1 MATKKSALDALRSQV
16 LSHTGA
22 EERVEV
28 NQRHLIDKIL
38 ARYSAEYV
46 VYRELMQN
54 SDDAG
59 AKGIEVVFET
69 AAPNSQETAPN
80 LSAKITRVLFKNNG
94 MDFRPEDWNRLKKI
108 AEGNPDE
115 SKIGAFGVGFYSL
128 FSICEEP
135 FVSSGKECMAFYWR
149 NDQLYAK
156 RAGIPDDENQK
167 DGWTTF
173 LLDLREPMDML
184 SMDEFGPFLARSLG
198 FTANLRDISVYLDH
212 HCILKISKKMREP
225 RPMTLPKTMYMTS
238 PQKIF
243 TLKSV
248 DLQSVQLD
256 ATKMEV
262 SRWTRE
268 VTHTSTTI
276 FLRTA
281 SGNLDVR
288 VSKQFSNEMERTTK
302 KYPPSQTAI
311 QILYV
316 GHDEKQASAD
326 NKSIFKDLVPFPEQ
340 GRIFI
345 GFPTHQTTGF
355 SSHVAGRFIPTV
367 ERESLDFVDK
377 TLQIWNHEL
386 LSMAGLLSR
395 ALYEDELLQIGNLYN
410 EMIAAH
416 QKPDQPDDEA
426 TATARDWLEKR
437 ALHALQAFQFHPS
450 TPSPQVGHYID
461 AYFFRMSTLALSILS
476 SNGVKTLDK
485 VRIPEPTMA
494 AFLTQL
500 PTIPSNVYTGSQKFI
515 DKLEKAGK
523 IQRITFK
530 DVLLE
535 LESRT
540 LTEVQMVAMLK
551 WWIDFSS
558 KYVIPD
564 AEVNAFFQLALVCS
578 GDTVKPLASLKWF
591 VNPKVTPIDMP
602 LPPNTLPYDI
612 TKTFTQPELYR
623 ISDSWQELNLLEWTK
638 FIINDTDFEVS
649 PVFAEKVLLVLSR
662 GWGQLHENS
671 QRAIVALLSQ
681 KKCIPT
687 KYGMKVPNESYF
699 RTVTLFP
706 DLPVMVFTKQ
716 PLEKLLL
723 SMGAR
728 KSVELQLV
736 FDRLVNA
743 GSWDHMQLVKYLAS
757 VRETLSSGE
766 IKRLKATPIFPKE
779 DPDAVKP
786 DTPPPQRVK
795 AEGDTT
801 ESPPTPPPVQV
812 KRYPANALYGPNE
825 VLAPLGLPMIEWK
838 GRWRAT
844 SDEAKLL
851 FELGLLTH
859 PTLDVLLTLAS
870 PPTDKD
876 IQAKALAYLLEN
888 FKTQY
893 TLQYSPSKVKLT
905 FLPTTTGTLET
916 PEGCFW
922 NPSCS
927 VMNFPVLRE
936 DLRVHAVMLGI
947 RENPLPARLLE
958 RLAQSPPPTKEKGKE
973 VFEFLG
979 KFQGEFGHHHWSA
992 LRTLKFIP
1000 LDDSGSNFV
1009 EPQSCYFDKKDS
1021 AFHPDLLTT
1030 VDFGRAANLFLKS
1043 CGVKEEPTPV
1053 ELTQLVVRAPHD
1065 FLNRNGGVENYKS
1078 ILRQIA
1084 SHMHVI
1090 RTQKALVT
1098 EMMRSPFLLGEK
1110 RINQDVDDETDTG
1123 SKPGADGKGDDDD
1136 EEGSSSAN
1144 QGQVVVQYKL
1154 AKASDIYLIDDT
1166 VLQQIFTPLSAP
1178 MESHLETLYEALG
1191 STWISRQVKETCRPQ
1206 GALAVTR
1213 RSENLQEL
1221 IVERAPLL
1229 LSDHPPSRL
1238 NFNLDWLT
1246 TKLKVRQVP
1255 EIQLR
1260 REFIPT
1266 GAIHNESTTACIV
1279 QDQAKA
1285 YYLLVTAKGDMDYF
1299 DIADALAKLL
1309 LRKKKLNDSIWW
1321 SNLLFTSLVN
1331 LKRKGFQVD
1340 RILNAKRAEKAR
1352 VEAAA
1357 KADAAAA
1364 AQAAAN
1370 VKLGPKQTAEYL
1382 AQLKEVFPNCDPAFL
1397 MDAISK
1403 ETQDHVQRVTMKLL
1417 DSGYPTINSGQ
1428 SKGNN
1433 NMAVAP
1439 PVPGSFPTQD
1449 TSSNVSTI
1457 STLPPLPPVQTN
1469 NAAASASGG
1478 GGSFF
1483 SRLKTLRDSVIGKP
1497 VSYPNPNGVSSG
1509 IEASGPGSAVSTI
1522 KNGANA
1528 PPPQP
1533 PTNTIV
1539 KGFAPDYQQNLQQSL
1554 KSAVANCRS
1563 NGRDDIRSEPTA
1575 STVSEVLTSSYCDV
1589 KPGHQLN
1596 FAGHAGELEFY
1607 LDKDCDADEI
1617 MTKENLKSLARFVK
1631 LLMVLAQDVFNL
1643 VPETMHVYYDPEG
1656 QAIAFNRGG
1665 SLFFN
1670 WRYYVALGHDDGAGL
1685 AKKQVQG
1692 KTITARDEALIYW
1705 FFTMAHELAHN
1716 FVGDHNSK
1724 HEFYFSSFCEQYL
1737 PALMVAMAT
1746 KAPAEIATSTSA
1758 AVLPKVPQPEN
1769 IMDAPVPN

>member
-59 AKGIEVVFET
+59 AKGIEIVFET
-69 AAPNSQETAPN
+69 ANPNTHESAPN
-80 LSAKITRVLFKNNG
+80 LYAKITRVLFKNNG

-156 RAGIPDDENQK
+156 RAGIPEEEAPK
-167 DGWTTF
+167 ESWTTF
-173 LLDLREPMDML
+173 LLDLREPIDML
-184 SMDEFGPFLARSLG
+184 NMDEFGPFLARSLG

-212 HCILKISKKMREP
+212 HRLLHISKKMREP
-225 RPMTLPKTMYMTS
+225 RPMTLPKTMHAVS

-256 ATKMEV
+256 ATRMEV

-268 VTHTSTTI
+268 VTTNTTTI

-281 SGNLDVR
+281 SGNLDVK
-288 VSKQFSNEMERTTK
+288 VAKKFAAEMERTTK

-316 GHDEKQASAD
+316 GHDEKQASAND
-326 NKSIFKDLVPFPEQ
+326 KSIFKDLVPFPEQ

-377 TLQIWNHEL
+377 CLQVWNHEL

-395 ALYEDELLQIGNLYN
+395 ALYEDELSQVGNLYN
-410 EMIAAH
+410 EMILAH
-416 QKPDQPDDEA
+416 QKPDQADDEA
-426 TATARDWLEKR
+426 TATAREWFEKR

-450 TPSPQVGHYID
+450 TPSPQVSHYID
-461 AYFFRMSTLALSILS
+461 AYFFRMSTLPLSILS
-476 SNGVKTLDK
+476 SHGVKELDK
-485 VRIPEPTMA
+485 VRIPEPAITK
-494 AFLTQL
+494 FLTQL
-500 PTIPSNVYTGSQKFI
+500 PTVPTSVYTGAQKFM

-523 IQRITFK
+523 IQKISFK
-530 DVLLE
+530 DILLE

-540 LTEVQMVAMLK
+540 LTEAQMVAMLQ
-551 WWIDFSS
+551 WWMDFNS
-558 KYVIPD
+558 KYVVP
-564 AEVNAFFQLALVCS
+564 ESETKAFFQLALVCS
-578 GDTVKPLASLKWF
+578 GDAVKPLASLKWF

-602 LPPNTLPYDI
+602 LPPNTLPYEI
-612 TKTFTQPELYR
+612 TKTFTQPELFK
-623 ISDSWQELNLLEWTK
+623 ISESWQELSLLEWTK
-638 FIINDTDFEVS
+638 YIVNDPLFEVS
-649 PVFAEKVLLVLSR
+649 PPFSEKVLLVLSR
-662 GWGQLHENS
+662 GWGQLQES
-671 QRAIVALLSQ
+671 AQRAIVAMLAQ
-681 KKCIPT
+681 KTCIPT
-687 KYGMKVPNESYF
+687 KHGMKLPNESYF
-699 RTVTLFP
+699 KTVTLFP

-716 PLEKLLL
+716 PLEKLLA

-743 GSWDHMQLVKYLAS
+743 GSWDHMQLVKYLTS
-757 VRETLSSGE
+757 VRDMLSSGE
-766 IKRLKATPIFPKE
+766 MKRLKATSIFPEEDLSKE
-779 DPDAVKP
+779 NSV
-786 DTPPPQRVK
+786 
-795 AEGDTT
+795 
-801 ESPPTPPPVQV
+801 TPPPVPPKADSANSENPSTPPPLPV
-812 KRYPANALYGPNE
+812 KRYPANTLYVPSE
-825 VLAPLGLPMIEWK
+825 VHTALGLPVIEWK
-838 GRWRAT
+838 GRWRST

-851 FELGLLTH
+851 LELGLLTH
-859 PTLDVLLTLAS
+859 PSLEVLLALTA
-870 PPTDKD
+870 PPTEKD
-876 IQAKALAYLLEN
+876 IQAKALNYLLEN
-888 FKTQY
+888 FRSLY
-893 TLQYSPSKVKLT
+893 TLQYNPSKVKVA
-905 FLPTTTGTLET
+905 FLPTTTDAMQT
-916 PEGCFW
+916 PATVFS

-927 VMNFPVLRE
+927 VMDFPVLRE
-936 DLRVHAVMLGI
+936 DLQVHAPMLGV

-958 RLAQSPPPTKEKGKE
+958 RLTQSPPPTKDKARK

-979 KFQGEFGHHHWSA
+979 KFQGEFSHHHWST
-992 LRTLKFIP
+992 LRGLKFIP
-1000 LDDSGSNFV
+1000 LDDTGKKFV
-1009 EPQSCYFDKKDS
+1009 DPQNCYFDKKDS

-1053 ELTQLVVRAPHD
+1053 ELTQLVVRAPQD
-1065 FLNRNGGVENYKS
+1065 FLNRNGGVESYKS

-1090 RTQKALVT
+1090 GAQKALVN

-1110 RINQDVDDETDTG
+1110 RITPDI
-1123 SKPGADGKGDDDD
+1123 DDDD
-1136 EEGSSSAN
+1136 STSAAGSNAKSTEDGDADSSSNAN
-1144 QGQVVVQYKL
+1144 MGQVVVQYKL
-1154 AKASDIYLIDDT
+1154 ARACEIYLIDDT

-1178 MESHLETLYEALG
+1178 MESHLETLYESLG
-1191 STWISRQVKETCRPQ
+1191 STWISKQVKENCRPQ
-1206 GALAVTR
+1206 GALALTR
-1213 RSENLQEL
+1213 RSEDLQEL

-1229 LSDHPPSRL
+1229 LSDHPSNRL
-1238 NFNLDWLT
+1238 NFDLDWLT

-1266 GAIHNESTTACIV
+1266 KAMHVESTTACIV
-1279 QDQAKA
+1279 QDQSRA

-1340 RILNAKRAEKAR
+1340 RILNAKKAEKAR
-1352 VEAAA
+1352 IEAAT
-1357 KADAAAA
+1357 KADTAAA
-1364 AQAAAN
+1364 AQAAAAA
-1370 VKLGPKQTAEYL
+1370 KLGPKQTAEYL
-1382 AQLKEVFPNCDPAFL
+1382 AQLKEVFPDCDPAFL
-1397 MDAISK
+1397 MDALSK

-1417 DSGYPTINSGQ
+1417 DSGYPRV
-1428 SKGNN
+1428 NN
-1433 NMAVAP
+1433 KRDDKNNRNAAPP

-1449 TSSNVSTI
+1449 PNVSTI
-1457 STLPPLPPVQTN
+1457 STLPPAPPVSSPTQGAISTM
-1469 NAAASASGG
+1469 G

-1483 SRLKTLRDSVIGKP
+1483 SRLRNIRDSVIGKP
-1497 VSYPNPNGVSSG
+1497 MTTPGQDGIATGMESSG
-1509 IEASGPGSAVSTI
+1509 SGPNKSTSVST
-1522 KNGANA
+1522 
-1528 PPPQP
+1528 PPP
-1533 PTNTIV
+1533 TTSTI

-1554 KSAVANCRS
+1554 KNAVSNCRS
-1563 NGRDDIRSEPTA
+1563 NGRDDISSEPT
-1575 STVSEVLTSSYCDV
+1575 VSQVSDVLTNSYCDV

-1607 LDKDCDADEI
+1607 LDKGCDADEI
-1617 MTKENLKSLARFVK
+1617 MTKENLKSLARFVRM
-1631 LLMVLAQDVFNL
+1631 LMVLANDVFGL

-1656 QAIAFNRGG
+1656 QAVAFNRGG
-1665 SLFFN
+1665 ALFFN
-1670 WRYYVALGHDDGAGL
+1670 WRYFVALGHDDEAGL
-1685 AKKQVQG
+1685 AKKQAQG
-1692 KTITARDEALIYW
+1692 RTVTSREEGLIYW

-1737 PALMVAMAT
+1737 PALMTAMAVN
-1746 KAPAEIATSTSA
+1746 AIPGGEVNAAGASATTAVA
-1758 AVLPKVPQPEN
+1758 AIPN
-1769 IMDAPVPN
+1769 IMDTPVPK

>member
-1 MATKKSALDALRSQV
+1 MAAKKSALDALRSQV

-59 AKGIEVVFET
+59 AKGIEIVFET
-69 AAPNSQETAPN
+69 ESPNSNETAPQ

-115 SKIGAFGVGFYSL
+115 SKASRHHELYTAPIGAFGVGF
-128 FSICEEP
+128 EP

-156 RAGIPDDENQK
+156 RAGIPDDEAAKSN
-167 DGWTTF
+167 WTTF
-173 LLDLREPMDML
+173 LLDMREPIDML
-184 SMDEFGPFLARSLG
+184 NMDDFGPFLARSLG
-198 FTANLRDISVYLDH
+198 FTANLRDVSVYLDH
-212 HCILKISKKMREP
+212 HRLLQISKKMREP

-268 VTHTSTTI
+268 VSTSTTTI

-281 SGNLDVR
+281 SGNLDVK

-326 NKSIFKDLVPFPEQ
+326 DKSIFKDLVPFPEQ

-377 TLQIWNHEL
+377 CLQVWNHEL

-395 ALYEDELLQIGNLYN
+395 TLYEDELSQIGNLYN
-410 EMIAAH
+410 EMILAH
-416 QKPDQPDDEA
+416 QKPDQVDDEA
-426 TATARDWLEKR
+426 TRTARDWLEKR

-461 AYFFRMSTLALSILS
+461 AYFFRMSTLPLSILS
-476 SNGVKTLDK
+476 SHGVKELDK
-485 VRIPEPTMA
+485 VRIPEPSMSS
-494 AFLTQL
+494 FLIQL

-515 DKLEKAGK
+515 EKLEKAGK
-523 IQRITFK
+523 VHRVSFK
-530 DVLLE
+530 DVLAE
-535 LESRT
+535 LEKRT
-540 LTEVQMVAMLK
+540 LTETQMVAMLR

-558 KYVIPD
+558 KYIIPD
-564 AEVNAFFQLALVCS
+564 ADVKAFFQLALVCS
-578 GDTVKPLASLKWF
+578 NDTVKPLANLKWF

-623 ISDSWQELNLLEWTK
+623 ISGSWQELNLLEWTK
-638 FIINDTDFEVS
+638 FIVNDPDFEVS
-649 PVFAEKVLLVLSR
+649 PVFSEKVLLVLSR
-662 GWGQLHENS
+662 GWGQLQEGA
-671 QRAIVALLSQ
+671 QRAIVAMLSQ
-681 KKCIPT
+681 KTCIPT
-687 KYGMKVPNESYF
+687 KYGMKLPNEAYF
-699 RTVTLFP
+699 KTVTLFP

-743 GSWDHMQLVKYLAS
+743 GSWDHMQLVKYLTS
-757 VRETLSSGE
+757 VRDTLSSGE
-766 IKRLKATPIFPKE
+766 MKRLKATPIFPRE
-779 DPDAVKP
+779 DLTQPKSV
-786 DTPPPQRVK
+786 TPPPVPTK
-795 AEGDTT
+795 TDGTGAE
-801 ESPPTPPPVQV
+801 SPTPPPPPPV
-812 KRYPANALYGPNE
+812 KRYPANTLY
-825 VLAPLGLPMIEWK
+825 APSDVHAALGLPVIEWK
-838 GRWRAT
+838 GRWRST
-844 SDEAKLL
+844 SDEARLL
-851 FELGLLTH
+851 LELGLLTH
-859 PTLDVLLTLAS
+859 PSLEVLLALAS
-870 PPTDKD
+870 APTEKS

-888 FKTQY
+888 FKTLY
-893 TLQYSPSKVKLT
+893 SLQYSPSKTKVA
-905 FLPTTTGTLET
+905 FLPTTTDAMET
-916 PEGCFW
+916 PEGVFS
-922 NPSCS
+922 NPACGI
-927 VMNFPVLRE
+927 MGFPVLRE
-936 DLRVHAVMLGI
+936 DLRIHGAMLGI
-947 RENPLPARLLE
+947 RENPLPVRLLE
-958 RLAQSPPPTKEKGKE
+958 RLTQTPPPTKDKARQ

-979 KFQGEFGHHHWSA
+979 KFQGDFSHHHWST
-992 LRTLKFIP
+992 LRSLKFIP
-1000 LDDSGSNFV
+1000 LDDSGSNFA
-1009 EPQSCYFDKKDS
+1009 EPQRCYFDKKDS

-1053 ELTQLVVRAPHD
+1053 ELTQLVVRAPQD

-1090 RTQKALVT
+1090 RTQKALLN

-1110 RINQDVDDETDTG
+1110 RMAQEDEETSMEGD
-1123 SKPGADGKGDDDD
+1123 KAADGD
-1136 EEGSSSAN
+1136 EGSSSATM
-1144 QGQVVVQYKL
+1144 GQVVVQYKL
-1154 AKASDIYLIDDT
+1154 ARADEIYLIDDT

-1178 MESHLETLYEALG
+1178 MESHLESLYETLG
-1191 STWISRQVKETCRPQ
+1191 STWISRQVKENSRPE
-1206 GALAVTR
+1206 GAIAVTR
-1213 RSENLQEL
+1213 RSETLQEL

-1229 LSDHPPSRL
+1229 LSDHPANRL
-1238 NFNLDWLT
+1238 NFDLDWLT

-1255 EIQLR
+1255 KIKLR

-1266 GAIHNESTTACIV
+1266 RATHEESTTACIV
-1279 QDQAKA
+1279 QDQSKA
-1285 YYLLVTAKGDMDYF
+1285 FYLLVTANGDMDYF
-1299 DIADALAKLL
+1299 DIADVLAKLL
-1309 LRKKKLNDSIWW
+1309 LRQKKLNDSIWW

-1340 RILNAKRAEKAR
+1340 RILNAKRAERAR

-1364 AQAAAN
+1364 ATQAAASG
-1370 VKLGPKQTAEYL
+1370 KLGPKQTAEYL
-1382 AQLKEVFPNCDPAFL
+1382 AQLKEVFPDCDPAFL
-1397 MDAISK
+1397 MEALGK

-1417 DSGYPTINSGQ
+1417 DSGYPRINKNKPTPSNV
-1428 SKGNN
+1428 S
-1433 NMAVAP
+1433 P

-1449 TSSNVSTI
+1449 SNVSTI
-1457 STLPPLPPVQTN
+1457 STLPPAAPPVNTN
-1469 NAAASASGG
+1469 TQSTATGG
-1478 GGSFF
+1478 GGGGGFF
-1483 SRLKTLRDSVIGKP
+1483 MSRLKNLRDSVIGRP
-1497 VSYPNPNGVSSG
+1497 LSPTTQDGVLTG
-1509 IEASGPGSAVSTI
+1509 VEGSGPGAQ
-1522 KNGANA
+1522 GAAGGQNPTA
-1528 PPPQP
+1528 PAP
-1533 PTNTIV
+1533 PTNQAI

-1554 KSAVANCRS
+1554 KAAVSNCRS

-1575 STVSEVLTSSYCDV
+1575 SQVSEVLTSSYCDV

-1596 FAGHAGELEFY
+1596 FAGHAGELELY
-1607 LDKDCDADEI
+1607 VDKSCDADEL
-1617 MTKENLKSLARFVK
+1617 MTKENLRSLARFVR
-1631 LLMVLAQDVFNL
+1631 LLMVLAQEVFML

-1656 QAIAFNRGG
+1656 QTIAFNRGG
-1665 SLFFN
+1665 ALFFN
-1670 WRYYVALGHDDGAGL
+1670 WRYYVALGHDDGAGQSQ
-1685 AKKQVQG
+1685 KVVQG
-1692 KTITARDEALIYW
+1692 KKISARDEALIYW

-1716 FVGDHNSK
+1716 FVGEHNSK

-1737 PALMVAMAT
+1737 PALMVAMAA
-1746 KAPAEIATSTSA
+1746 KAPAETGAHSTTNDT
-1758 AVLPKVPQPEN
+1758 AVAN
-1769 IMDAPVPN
+1769 IMDTPVPN

>member
-1 MATKKSALDALRSQV
+1 MASKKSALDALRSQV
-16 LSHTGA
+16 LSYTGA

-59 AKGIEVVFET
+59 AKGIEIVFET
-69 AAPNSQETAPN
+69 ASPSSTETAPQ
-80 LSAKITRVLFKNNG
+80 LHAKITRVLFKNNG

-156 RAGIPDDENQK
+156 RAAIPEEEAQK
-167 DGWTTF
+167 NSWTTF

-184 SMDEFGPFLARSLG
+184 NMDEFGPFLARSLG
-198 FTANLRDISVYLDH
+198 FTANLRDITVCLDH
-212 HCILKISKKMREP
+212 HRLLHISKKMREP
-225 RPMTLPKTMYMTS
+225 RPMSLPKTMYMTS

-256 ATKMEV
+256 ATRMEV

-268 VTHTSTTI
+268 VSTSTTTI

-281 SGNLDVR
+281 SGNLDVK
-288 VSKQFSNEMERTTK
+288 VSKQFANEMERTTK
-302 KYPPSQTAI
+302 KYPPNQTAI

-326 NKSIFKDLVPFPEQ
+326 DKSIFKDLVPFPEQ

-377 TLQIWNHEL
+377 CLQVWNHEL

-395 ALYEDELLQIGNLYN
+395 TLYEDELSQIGNLYN
-410 EMIAAH
+410 EMILVH
-416 QKPDQPDDEA
+416 QKPDQEDDEA
-426 TATARDWLEKR
+426 TRTARDWLEKR
-437 ALHALQAFQFHPS
+437 ALHALQAFEFHPS

-461 AYFFRMSTLALSILS
+461 AYFFRMSTLPLAILS
-476 SNGVKTLDK
+476 SHGVKELDK
-485 VRIPEPTMA
+485 VRIPEPSMST
-494 AFLTQL
+494 FLTQL
-500 PTIPSNVYTGSQKFI
+500 PTIPTNVYSGSQKFI
-515 DKLEKAGK
+515 DKMEKAGK
-523 IQRITFK
+523 VHRVSFN
-530 DVLLE
+530 DVLTE

-540 LTEVQMVAMLK
+540 LSEAQMVAMLR

-558 KYVIPD
+558 KHDIQD
-564 AEVNAFFQLALVCS
+564 SAAMAFFQLALVCS
-578 GDTVKPLASLKWF
+578 GDTVKPLSSFKWF
-591 VNPKVTPIDMP
+591 VNPKVIPVDIP
-602 LPPNTLPYDI
+602 LPLNTLPYDI
-612 TKTFTQPELYR
+612 TKTFTQPELYK
-623 ISDSWQELNLLEWTK
+623 ISDSWQELSLLEWTK
-638 FIINDTDFEVS
+638 FIVTNPDFEVS
-649 PVFAEKVLLVLSR
+649 PVFSERVLLVLSR
-662 GWGQLHENS
+662 GWGQLQDNS
-671 QRAIVALLSQ
+671 QRAIVALLAQ
-681 KKCIPT
+681 KTCIPT
-687 KYGMKVPNESYF
+687 KYGMKLPNESYF
-699 RTVTLFP
+699 KTVTLFP

-743 GSWDHMQLVKYLAS
+743 GSWDHMQLVKYLTS
-757 VRETLSSGE
+757 VRDTLSSGE
-766 IKRLKATPIFPKE
+766 MKRLKATSIFPRE
-779 DPDAVKP
+779 DLSKDNSITTTPVSPKP
-786 DTPPPQRVK
+786 DS
-795 AEGDTT
+795 ANL
-801 ESPPTPPPVQV
+801 ESPAPSSPTPV
-812 KRYPANALYGPNE
+812 KRYPANTLY
-825 VLAPLGLPMIEWK
+825 APSEIHAALGLPVIEWK
-838 GRWRAT
+838 GRWRSS
-844 SDEAKLL
+844 SDEARLL
-851 FELGLLTH
+851 LELGLLTN
-859 PTLDVLLTLAS
+859 PSLDVLLALAS
-870 PPTDKD
+870 APTDKG
-876 IQAKALAYLLEN
+876 IQEKALAYLLEN
-888 FKTQY
+888 FKTFY
-893 TLQYSPSKVKLT
+893 TLQYSPSKVKVQ
-905 FLPTTTGTLET
+905 FLPTTTNSLET
-916 PEGCFW
+916 PEGVFYSA
-922 NPSCS
+922 SCS
-927 VMNFPVLRE
+927 VMGFPVLRE
-936 DLRVHAVMLGI
+936 DLRVHAAMLGI
-947 RENPLPARLLE
+947 RENPLPIRLLE
-958 RLAQSPPPTKEKGKE
+958 RLTQTPPSTKDKARQI
-973 VFEFLG
+973 FEFLN
-979 KFQGEFGHHHWSA
+979 KFQGEFSHHHWST

-1030 VDFGRAANLFLKS
+1030 IDFGRAANLFLKS

-1053 ELTQLVVRAPHD
+1053 ELTQLVVRAPQD
-1065 FLNRNGGVENYKS
+1065 FLNRNGGVESYKS

-1090 RTQKALVT
+1090 RTQKALLN

-1110 RINQDVDDETDTG
+1110 RMPQDVEDDTSVAAKEM
-1123 SKPGADGKGDDDD
+1123 DGEDPED
-1136 EEGSSSAN
+1136 SSDSN
-1144 QGQVVVQYKL
+1144 MGQVVVQYKL
-1154 AKASDIYLIDDT
+1154 ARASDIYLIDDT
-1166 VLQQIFTPLSAP
+1166 VQQQIFTPLSAP
-1178 MESHLETLYEALG
+1178 MESHLESLYEELG
-1191 STWISRQVKETCRPQ
+1191 STWISRQVRENCRPQ

-1229 LSDHPPSRL
+1229 LSDHPPNRL
-1238 NFNLDWLT
+1238 NFDLDWLT

-1255 EIQLR
+1255 EIKLR

-1266 GAIHNESTTACIV
+1266 GAKHEESTTACIV
-1279 QDQAKA
+1279 QDQSKA

-1299 DIADALAKLL
+1299 DIADVLAKLL

-1321 SNLLFTSLVN
+1321 SNLLFTSLIN

-1352 VEAAA
+1352 IEAAA

-1364 AQAAAN
+1364 AQAAASA
-1370 VKLGPKQTAEYL
+1370 KLGPKQTAEYL
-1382 AQLKEVFPNCDPAFL
+1382 AQLKEVFPDCDPSFL
-1397 MDAISK
+1397 MDAIAK

-1417 DSGYPTINSGQ
+1417 DSGYPRVNDN
-1428 SKGNN
+1428 KNKNN
-1433 NMAVAP
+1433 TTTP
-1439 PVPGSFPTQD
+1439 PVPGSFPTQN
-1449 TSSNVSTI
+1449 SNVPTI
-1457 STLPPLPPVQTN
+1457 STLPPAPPTN
-1469 NAAASASGG
+1469 TNTQSTSTAGG
-1478 GGSFF
+1478 GGYFLN
-1483 SRLKTLRDSVIGKP
+1483 RLKSLRDTVIG
-1497 VSYPNPNGVSSG
+1497 NPMTMPSQDGVMTG
-1509 IEASGPGSAVSTI
+1509 MEASGPGALGPESTR
-1522 KNGANA
+1522 GSST
-1528 PPPQP
+1528 PP
-1533 PTNTIV
+1533 PTNHTV
-1539 KGFAPDYQQNLQQSL
+1539 KGFAPDYQQNLQHSL
-1554 KSAVANCRS
+1554 QAAVSNCRS

-1575 STVSEVLTSSYCDV
+1575 SQVSEVLTSSYCDV

-1607 LDKDCDADEI
+1607 LDKSCDADEI
-1617 MTKENLKSLARFVK
+1617 MTKENLKSLARFVR
-1631 LLMVLAQDVFNL
+1631 LLMVLAQDVFAL
-1643 VPETMHVYYDPEG
+1643 VPETMHVYYDPDG
-1656 QAIAFNRGG
+1656 QTIAFNRGG
-1665 SLFFN
+1665 ALFFN
-1670 WRYYVALGHDDGAGL
+1670 WRYYVALGHDDGAGQS
-1685 AKKQVQG
+1685 KKVLQG
-1692 KTITARDEALIYW
+1692 KTISAREEALIYW
-1705 FFTMAHELAHN
+1705 YFTMAHELAHN
-1716 FVGDHNSK
+1716 FVGEHNSK

-1737 PALMVAMAT
+1737 PALMVAMAA
-1746 KAPAEIATSTSA
+1746 KSPAETNASANGAAT
-1758 AVLPKVPQPEN
+1758 PPN
-1769 IMDAPVPN
+1769 IMDTPVPS

>member
-59 AKGIEVVFET
+59 AKGIEIVFET
-69 AAPNSQETAPN
+69 ASPNSQETAPN
-80 LSAKITRVLFKNNG
+80 LNAKITRVLFKNNG

-156 RAGIPDDENQK
+156 RAVIPDDENQK

-198 FTANLRDISVYLDH
+198 FTGNLRDISVYLDH
-212 HCILKISKKMREP
+212 HRILSISKKMREP
-225 RPMTLPKTMYMTS
+225 RPMTLPKTMYLTS

-268 VTHTSTTI
+268 VTNVQTTI

-281 SGNLDVR
+281 SGNLDVK
-288 VSKQFSNEMERTTK
+288 VSKQFANEMERTTK

-395 ALYEDELLQIGNLYN
+395 SLYEDELLQIGNLYN
-410 EMIAAH
+410 EMIEAH
-416 QKPDQPDDEA
+416 QKADQPDDEA

-461 AYFFRMSTLALSILS
+461 AYFFRMSTLALSIMS
-476 SNGVKTLDK
+476 SNGVKSLDK
-485 VRIPEPTMA
+485 VRIPEPAMA
-494 AFLTQL
+494 AFLTKL
-500 PTIPSNVYTGSQKFI
+500 PTIPTNIYTGSQKFI

-523 IQRITFK
+523 VQRITFK
-530 DVLLE
+530 DVLME

-540 LTEVQMVAMLK
+540 LTEAQMVAMLK

-564 AEVNAFFQLALVCS
+564 SEVSAFFQLALVCS
-578 GDTVKPLASLKWF
+578 GDTVKPLSSLKWF

-623 ISDSWQELNLLEWTK
+623 ISDAWQELNLLEWTK
-638 FIINDTDFEVS
+638 FIVNDPDFEVS

-662 GWGQLHENS
+662 GWGQLQESS
-671 QRAIVALLSQ
+671 QRAIVAMLAQ

-687 KYGMKVPNESYF
+687 KYGMKLPNESYF

-706 DLPVMVFTKQ
+706 DLPIMVFTKQ

-757 VRETLSSGE
+757 VRDTLSSGE
-766 IKRLKATPIFPKE
+766 MKRLKATPIFPKE

-786 DTPPPQRVK
+786 ETPPPQPAK
-795 AEGDTT
+795 TEKTEDGST
-801 ESPPTPPPVQV
+801 ESPPTPPPVPV
-812 KRYPANALYGPNE
+812 KRYPANTLYAPND
-825 VLAPLGLPMIEWK
+825 VLAALGLPMIEWK
-838 GRWRAT
+838 GRWRST

-851 FELGLLTH
+851 LELGLLTH
-859 PTLDVLLTLAS
+859 PSLDVLLTLAS
-870 PPTDKD
+870 PPTDKA

-893 TLQYSPSKVKLT
+893 TLQYSPSRIKST
-905 FLPTTTGTLET
+905 FLPTTTDKLET

-927 VMNFPVLRE
+927 VMDFPVLRE

-947 RENPLPARLLE
+947 RENPLPAKLLE
-958 RLAQSPPPTKEKGKE
+958 RLAQSPPPTKDKARQ

-1009 EPQSCYFDKKDS
+1009 DPQSCYFDKKDS

-1043 CGVKEEPTPV
+1043 RKEEPTPV
-1053 ELTQLVVRAPHD
+1053 ELTQLVVRAPQD

-1090 RTQKALVT
+1090 RNQRALVA
-1098 EMMRSPFLLGEK
+1098 EMMRTPFLLGEK
-1110 RINQDVDDETDTG
+1110 RINQDVDDETDGG
-1123 SKPGADGKGDDDD
+1123 SKGSDEKGDDDD
-1136 EEGSSSAN
+1136 GEGSSSH
-1144 QGQVVVQYKL
+1144 GQVVVQYKL

-1166 VLQQIFTPLSAP
+1166 VLQQIFTPLGAP
-1178 MESHLETLYEALG
+1178 MESLLESLYESLG
-1191 STWISRQVKETCRPQ
+1191 STWISTQVREANRPQ
-1206 GALAVTR
+1206 GAIAVTR
-1213 RSENLQEL
+1213 RSETLQEL

-1260 REFIPT
+1260 REFTPT
-1266 GAIHNESTTACIV
+1266 GAIHSESTTACIV
-1279 QDQAKA
+1279 QDQSKA

-1340 RILNAKRAEKAR
+1340 RILNAKKAERAR

-1364 AQAAAN
+1364 AQAAASRP
-1370 VKLGPKQTAEYL
+1370 GPKQMAEYL

-1403 ETQDHVQRVTMKLL
+1403 ETQDHVQRVTTKLL
-1417 DSGYPTINSGQ
+1417 DSDYPRINNNQ
-1428 SKGNN
+1428 SK
-1433 NMAVAP
+1433 AVPP

-1449 TSSNVSTI
+1449 NNVSTI
-1457 STLPPLPPVQTN
+1457 STLPPITPVQTN
-1469 NAAASASGG
+1469 PTAGSSSG

-1483 SRLKTLRDSVIGKP
+1483 SRLKSIRDSVIGKP
-1497 VSYPNPNGVSSG
+1497 VTAPNTSGVATG
-1509 IEASGPGSAVSTI
+1509 IEESGSGSAVSTV
-1522 KNGANA
+1522 KDGAT
-1528 PPPQP
+1528 PPPPP
-1533 PTNTIV
+1533 PTNSIV

-1554 KSAVANCRS
+1554 QSAVANCRS

-1607 LDKDCDADEI
+1607 LDKNCDADEI
-1617 MTKENLKSLARFVK
+1617 MTKENLKSLARFVR
-1631 LLMVLAQDVFNL
+1631 LLMVLARDVFGL

-1670 WRYYVALGHDDGAGL
+1670 WKYYVALGHDDGAGL

-1692 KTITARDEALIYW
+1692 KTITAREEALIYW

-1746 KAPAEIATSTSA
+1746 KASAEVAAAAASPAVAAASTTTT
-1758 AVLPKVPQPEN
+1758 PEN
-1769 IMDAPVPN
+1769 IMDAPVPSN

>member
-80 LSAKITRVLFKNNG
+80 LSTKVTRVLFKNNG

-395 ALYEDELLQIGNLYN
+395 ALYE
-410 EMIAAH
+410 
-416 QKPDQPDDEA
+416 
-426 TATARDWLEKR
+426 
-437 ALHALQAFQFHPS
+437 
-450 TPSPQVGHYID
+450 VGHYID

-564 AEVNAFFQLALVCS
+564 SEVNAFFQLALVCS

-757 VRETLSSGE
+757 
-766 IKRLKATPIFPKE
+766 
-779 DPDAVKP
+779 
-786 DTPPPQRVK
+786 

-812 KRYPANALYGPNE
+812 KRYPANALYAPNE

-947 RENPLPARLLE
+947 RENPLPAKLLE

-1123 SKPGADGKGDDDD
+1123 SKPSADGKGDDDD

-1370 VKLGPKQTAEYL
+1370 VKLGPKQTA
-1382 AQLKEVFPNCDPAFL
+1382 D
-1397 MDAISK
+1397 
-1403 ETQDHVQRVTMKLL
+1403 
-1417 DSGYPTINSGQ
+1417 GQ

-1509 IEASGPGSAVSTI
+1509 IEASGPGSTVSTI
-1522 KNGANA
+1522 KNGANT

-1758 AVLPKVPQPEN
+1758 AVSPKVPQPEN

>member
-1 MATKKSALDALRSQV
+1 MASKKSALDALRSQV

-59 AKGIEVVFET
+59 AKGIEIVFET
-69 AAPNSQETAPN
+69 ASPSSHETVPN

-94 MDFRPEDWNRLKKI
+94 MAFRPEDWNRLKKI

-156 RAGIPDDENQK
+156 RAAIPDEDNQK
-167 DGWTTF
+167 DDWTTF

-198 FTANLRDISVYLDH
+198 FTGNLRDISVYLDH
-212 HCILKISKKMREP
+212 HRLLNISKKMREP

-248 DLQSVQLD
+248 DLQSVQMD
-256 ATKMEV
+256 ATRMEV

-268 VTHTSTTI
+268 VSTSVTTI

-281 SGNLDVR
+281 SGNLDVK
-288 VSKQFSNEMERTTK
+288 VTKQFSAEMERTTK

-316 GHDEKQASAD
+316 GHDEKQASAE
-326 NKSIFKDLVPFPEQ
+326 NKTIFKDLVPFPEQ

-355 SSHVAGRFIPTV
+355 CSHVAGRFIPTV

-410 EMIAAH
+410 EMILAH
-416 QKPDQPDDEA
+416 QNPDEVDDETSA
-426 TATARDWLEKR
+426 VAREWLEKR

-461 AYFFRMSTLALSILS
+461 AYFFRMSTLALSTLS
-476 SNGVKTLDK
+476 SRGVKPLDK

-494 AFLTQL
+494 GFLKKVPII
-500 PTIPSNVYTGSQKFI
+500 PTSVYSGSEKFM
-515 DKLEKAGK
+515 DKLERAGK
-523 IQRITFK
+523 VQRISFK
-530 DVLLE
+530 DVLAE
-535 LESRT
+535 LEGRA
-540 LTEVQMVAMLK
+540 LPEPQMVAMLK
-551 WWIDFSS
+551 WWID
-558 KYVIPD
+558 YRPRQTLPD
-564 AEVNAFFQLALVCS
+564 ADVNAFFQSALVKS
-578 GDTVKPLASLKWF
+578 GDSIKPLSMLKWF

-602 LPPNTLPYDI
+602 LPPNTVPYDI

-623 ISDSWQELNLLEWTK
+623 ISGAWQELNLLEWTK
-638 FIINDTDFEVS
+638 FIVNEPDFEES
-649 PVFAEKVLLVLSR
+649 PAFAEKVLLVLSR
-662 GWGQLHENS
+662 GWTQLHENT
-671 QRAIVALLSQ
+671 QKATVAMIAQ

-687 KYGMKVPNESYF
+687 KYGMKLPNESYF
-699 RTVTLFP
+699 KTVTLFP

-716 PLEKLLL
+716 PLEKLLAA
-723 SMGAR
+723 MGAR

-757 VRETLSSGE
+757 VRDTLSSGE
-766 IKRLKATPIFPKE
+766 MKRLKATSIFPKE
-779 DPDAVKP
+779 DFEKEKTA
-786 DTPPPQRVK
+786 TLPPKTDDP
-795 AEGDTT
+795 TT
-801 ESPPTPPPVQV
+801 ESPAIPTPPALPI
-812 KRYPANALYGPNE
+812 KRYPANTLYVPTE
-825 VLAPLGLPMIEWK
+825 DHVALGLPVIEWK
-838 GRWRAT
+838 GRWRST

-851 FELGLLTH
+851 LELGLLTH
-859 PTLDVLLTLAS
+859 PAMDVVLGLAAS
-870 PPTDKD
+870 SNEKAL
-876 IQAKALAYLLEN
+876 QAKALLYFLEQ
-888 FKTQY
+888 FKAQY
-893 TLQYSPSKVKLT
+893 ASQYNPSKISVT

-916 PEGCFW
+916 PLGCYT

-927 VMNFPVLRE
+927 VMGFPVLRE
-936 DLRVHAVMLGI
+936 DLRVHAATLRI
-947 RENPLPARLLE
+947 RENPDAAKLLE
-958 RLAQSPPPTKEKGKE
+958 RLRQSPPTTKDKARQ
-973 VFEFLG
+973 VFETLS
-979 KFQGEFGHHHWSA
+979 KFQGEFQHHHWSS

-1000 LDDSGSNFV
+1000 LDDTGKALV
-1009 EPQSCYFDKKDS
+1009 EPQSCYFNKKDS

-1030 VDFGRAANLFLKS
+1030 IDFGRTANLFLKN
-1043 CGVKEEPTPV
+1043 CGVKDEPTPL
-1053 ELTQLVVRAPHD
+1053 ELTQLVVRSPQD
-1065 FLNRNGGVENYKS
+1065 FLNRNGGVESYKS

-1090 RTQKALVT
+1090 RTNKALLN
-1098 EMMRSPFLLGEK
+1098 EMIRTPFLLGEK
-1110 RINQDVDDETDTG
+1110 RINQDL
-1123 SKPGADGKGDDDD
+1123 
-1136 EEGSSSAN
+1136 EEESSSAAKGSDSKEAEAGEDDSSN
-1144 QGQVVVQYKL
+1144 MGQAIVQYKL
-1154 AKASDIYLIDDT
+1154 ARASDIYLIDDT

-1178 MESHLETLYEALG
+1178 MENLLETLYENLG
-1191 STWISRQVKETCRPQ
+1191 STWISKQVKETSRPQ

-1229 LSDHPPSRL
+1229 LSDHPSNRL
-1238 NFNLDWLT
+1238 NFDLDWLT

-1266 GAIHNESTTACIV
+1266 GATHVESTTACIV
-1279 QDQAKA
+1279 QDQARA

-1321 SNLLFTSLVN
+1321 SNLLFTSLLN

-1340 RILNAKRAEKAR
+1340 RILNAKKAEKAR

-1364 AQAAAN
+1364 AQVAAN
-1370 VKLGPKQTAEYL
+1370 KLGPKQAADYL
-1382 AQLKEVFPNCDPAFL
+1382 TQLREVFPDCDPAFL

-1417 DSGYPTINSGQ
+1417 DSGYPRINNN
-1428 SKGNN
+1428 KGNSN
-1433 NMAVAP
+1433 AIP
-1439 PVPGSFPTQD
+1439 TPVPGSFPTQN
-1449 TSSNVSTI
+1449 SNASNVSTI
-1457 STLPPLPPVQTN
+1457 STLPPPATGGPDQGL
-1469 NAAASASGG
+1469 SSGG
-1478 GGSFF
+1478 VGGSFF
-1483 SRLKTLRDSVIGKP
+1483 SRLKSIRDTVIGKP
-1497 VSYPNPNGVSSG
+1497 ITAPTQSDIITGV
-1509 IEASGPGSAVSTI
+1509 EASGPGATSGIKSTV
-1522 KNGANA
+1522 A
-1528 PPPQP
+1528 QP
-1533 PTNTIV
+1533 PTNSIV
-1539 KGFAPDYQQNLQQSL
+1539 KGFEPDYQENLEQSL
-1554 KSAVANCRS
+1554 KNAVSNCKS

-1575 STVSEVLTSSYCDV
+1575 SQVSEVLTNSYCDV

-1596 FAGHAGELEFY
+1596 FAGRAGELEFY
-1607 LDKDCDADEI
+1607 LDKDCDADQI
-1617 MTKENLKSLARFVK
+1617 MTKDNLKSLTRFVR
-1631 LLMVLAQDVFNL
+1631 LLMILAQDVFGL
-1643 VPETMHVYYDPEG
+1643 APETMHVYYDPEG
-1656 QAIAFNRGG
+1656 QTIAFNRGG

-1670 WRYYVALGHDDGAGL
+1670 WRYYVALGHDDGAGQG
-1685 AKKQVQG
+1685 KKQVQG
-1692 KTITARDEALIYW
+1692 RTVTAREEGLIYW

-1716 FVGDHNSK
+1716 FVGEHNSK
-1724 HEFYFSSFCEQYL
+1724 HEVCPTICDML
-1737 PALMVAMAT
+1737 CH
-1746 KAPAEIATSTSA
+1746 
-1758 AVLPKVPQPEN
+1758 
-1769 IMDAPVPN
+1769 

>member
-1 MATKKSALDALRSQV
+1 MASKKSALDALRSQV

-38 ARYSAEYV
+38 ARYSAEFV

-59 AKGIEVVFET
+59 AKGIEIVFET
-69 AAPNSQETAPN
+69 ASPNSSEVAPN

-156 RAGIPDDENQK
+156 RATIPDEEAK

-173 LLDLREPMDML
+173 LLDLREPMEIPN
-184 SMDEFGPFLARSLG
+184 MDDFGPFLARSLG
-198 FTANLRDISVYLDH
+198 FTGNLRDVSVYLNH
-212 HCILKISKKMREP
+212 HRLLNISKKMREP

-248 DLQSVQLD
+248 DLQNVQMD
-256 ATKMEV
+256 ATRMEV

-268 VTHTSTTI
+268 VTTSVTTI

-281 SGNLDVR
+281 SGNLDVK
-288 VSKQFSNEMERTTK
+288 VSKQFAAEMERTTK

-316 GHDEKQASAD
+316 GHDEKQASAE
-326 NKSIFKDLVPFPEQ
+326 NKTIFKDLVPFPEQ

-355 SSHVAGRFIPTV
+355 CSHVAGRFIPTV

-377 TLQIWNHEL
+377 SLQVWNHEL

-395 ALYEDELLQIGNLYN
+395 ALYEDELSQIGSLYN
-410 EMIAAH
+410 EMILAH
-416 QKPDQPDDEA
+416 HKPEEVDDPA
-426 TATARDWLEKR
+426 TATAREWLEKR

-476 SNGVKTLDK
+476 SHGVKELDK
-485 VRIPEPTMA
+485 VRIPDSTMS
-494 AFLTQL
+494 AFLKQL
-500 PTIPSNVYTGSQKFI
+500 PTIPTSVYTGSQKFI

-523 IQRITFK
+523 VQKISFN
-530 DVLLE
+530 DVLRE

-540 LTEVQMVAMLK
+540 LTEPQMVAMLK

-558 KYVIPD
+558 KYVIPN

-578 GDTVKPLASLKWF
+578 GDSVKPLSTLKWF
-591 VNPKVTPIDMP
+591 VNPKVVPTDMP
-602 LPPNTLPYDI
+602 FPPNTIPYDI
-612 TKTFTQPELYR
+612 TKTFTQPELSR
-623 ISDSWQELNLLEWTK
+623 ISTSWSELSLLEWTK
-638 FIINDTDFEVS
+638 FIVNEPDFVVS

-662 GWGQLHENS
+662 GWPQLHDNT
-671 QRAIVALLSQ
+671 QRAIVALLAQ
-681 KKCIPT
+681 KTCIPT
-687 KYGMKVPNESYF
+687 KYGMKTPNESYF
-699 RTVTLFP
+699 KTVTLFP

-723 SMGAR
+723 ALGAR

-743 GSWDHMQLVKYLAS
+743 GSWDHMQLVKYLTS
-757 VRETLSSGE
+757 VRDTLSSGE

-779 DPDAVKP
+779 DFSKEISV
-786 DTPPPQRVK
+786 
-795 AEGDTT
+795 
-801 ESPPTPPPVQV
+801 TPPPVPAKADGTGLESSATPPPV
-812 KRYPANALYGPNE
+812 LPIKRYPANALYVPTE
-825 VLAPLGLPMIEWK
+825 DHIALGLPVIEWK
-838 GRWRAT
+838 GRWRST
-844 SDEAKLL
+844 LDESKLL
-851 FELGLLTH
+851 LELGLLTH
-859 PTLDVLLTLAS
+859 PSLDVLLGLAA
-870 PPTDKD
+870 PPSEKD
-876 IQAKALAYLLEN
+876 IQVKALQYFIDN
-888 FKTQY
+888 FKTLYMSQY
-893 TLQYSPSKVKLT
+893 NPSSIKVA
-905 FLPTTTGTLET
+905 FLPTTSGSLET
-916 PEGCFW
+916 PERCFS

-927 VMNFPVLRE
+927 IMEFPVLRE
-936 DLRVHAVMLGI
+936 DLRVHAPMLRI
-947 RENPLPARLLE
+947 RENPLAAKLLE
-958 RLAQSPPPTKEKGKE
+958 RLTQSPPATKEKARQ

-979 KFQGEFGHHHWSA
+979 KFQGEFSHHHWLS
-992 LRTLKFIP
+992 LRSLKFIP
-1000 LDDSGSNFV
+1000 LDDSGESFV
-1009 EPQSCYFDKKDS
+1009 DPQSCYFDKKDS
-1021 AFHPDLLTT
+1021 AYHPDLLTT
-1030 VDFGRAANLFLKS
+1030 VDFGGLANQFLKS
-1043 CGVKEEPTPV
+1043 CGVKEEPTPI
-1053 ELTQLVVRAPHD
+1053 ELTQLVIRSPND

-1084 SHMHVI
+1084 SQMHVI
-1090 RTQKALVT
+1090 RTQKALVN
-1098 EMMRSPFLLGEK
+1098 EMIRSPFLLGEK
-1110 RINQDVDDETDTG
+1110 RINQDPEEEETSSATANAGD
-1123 SKPGADGKGDDDD
+1123 SGADAGKA
-1136 EEGSSSAN
+1136 GSSSDENA
-1144 QGQVVVQYKL
+1144 GQVVVQYKL
-1154 AKASDIYLIDDT
+1154 ARASDIYLIDDT

-1178 MESHLETLYEALG
+1178 MESLLETLYESLG
-1191 STWISRQVKETCRPQ
+1191 STWISKQVKEISRPQ

-1229 LSDHPPSRL
+1229 LSDHPANRL
-1238 NFNLDWLT
+1238 NFDLDWLT

-1266 GAIHNESTTACIV
+1266 GATHTESTTACIA

-1299 DIADALAKLL
+1299 DIADVLAKLL
-1309 LRKKKLNDSIWW
+1309 LKKKKLNDSIWW
-1321 SNLLFTSLVN
+1321 SNLLFTSLLN

-1340 RILNAKRAEKAR
+1340 RILNAKKAEKAR
-1352 VEAAA
+1352 IEAAA

-1364 AQAAAN
+1364 TQAAGN
-1370 VKLGPKQTAEYL
+1370 RLGPKQTAEYL
-1382 AQLKEVFPNCDPAFL
+1382 AQLKEVFPDCDPAFL
-1397 MDAISK
+1397 MDALSK

-1417 DSGYPTINSGQ
+1417 DSGYPRIN
-1428 SKGNN
+1428 KGNN
-1433 NMAVAP
+1433 PVPAP
-1439 PVPGSFPTQD
+1439 APVPGSFPTQD
-1449 TSSNVSTI
+1449 SKVSTI
-1457 STLPPLPPVQTN
+1457 STLPPAQPSVP
-1469 NAAASASGG
+1469 AANQGSLIPGG

-1483 SRLKTLRDSVIGKP
+1483 SRLRNLRDSVIGKP
-1497 VSYPNPNGVSSG
+1497 MPSDQGIVTGVEGSG
-1509 IEASGPGSAVSTI
+1509 SGAPTDI
-1522 KNGANA
+1522 KKGQT
-1528 PPPQP
+1528 PVP
-1533 PTNTIV
+1533 PTNTII
-1539 KGFAPDYQQNLQQSL
+1539 KDFAPDYQQNLQQSL
-1554 KSAVANCRS
+1554 KAAVSNCRS

-1575 STVSEVLTSSYCDV
+1575 TQVSEVLTNSYCDV
-1589 KPGHQLN
+1589 KPGHQLD

-1607 LDKDCDADEI
+1607 LDKDCNADEI
-1617 MTKENLKSLARFVK
+1617 MTKENLKSLARFVR
-1631 LLMVLAQDVFNL
+1631 LLMTLAQDVFGL
-1643 VPETMHVYYDPEG
+1643 APETMHIYYDPEG

-1670 WRYYVALGHDDGAGL
+1670 WRYYVALGHDDGAGQ
-1685 AKKQVQG
+1685 AKKQLQG
-1692 KTITARDEALIYW
+1692 KTVTAREEGLIYW

-1716 FVGDHNSK
+1716 FVGEHNSK

-1737 PALMVAMAT
+1737 PALMTVMA
-1746 KAPAEIATSTSA
+1746 ATSVPESSSA
-1758 AVLPKVPQPEN
+1758 ATPASAANPPN
-1769 IMDAPVPN
+1769 IMDSPVPK

>member
-59 AKGIEVVFET
+59 AKGIEVRFET
-69 AAPNSQETAPN
+69 ASPNSQETAPN
-80 LSAKITRVLFKNNG
+80 MSAKITRVLFKNNG
-94 MDFRPEDWNRLKKI
+94 IDFRPEDWNRLKKI

-156 RAGIPDDENQK
+156 RAGIPDDEYQK

-173 LLDLREPMDML
+173 LLDLRESMDML

-225 RPMTLPKTMYMTS
+225 RPMTLPKTMYLTS

-256 ATKMEV
+256 ATMMEV

-268 VTHTSTTI
+268 VSHVSTTI

-316 GHDEKQASAD
+316 GHDEKQASTD

-395 ALYEDELLQIGNLYN
+395 ALYEDELLQISNLYN
-410 EMIAAH
+410 EMIAVH

-426 TATARDWLEKR
+426 TATAREWLEKR

-461 AYFFRMSTLALSILS
+461 AYFFRMSTQALSILS
-476 SNGVKTLDK
+476 SNGVKSLDK
-485 VRIPEPTMA
+485 VRIPEPSMA
-494 AFLTQL
+494 GFLTQT
-500 PTIPSNVYTGSQKFI
+500 PTIPTNVYSGSQKFI

-523 IQRITFK
+523 IQRISFK
-530 DVLLE
+530 DILME

-540 LTEVQMVAMLK
+540 LTETQMIAMLK

-564 AEVNAFFQLALVCS
+564 GEINAFFQLALVCS
-578 GDTVKPLASLKWF
+578 GETVKPLASLKWF
-591 VNPKVTPIDMP
+591 VNPKITPIDMP
-602 LPPNTLPYDI
+602 LPPNTIPYDI
-612 TKTFTQPELYR
+612 TKTFTQPELHR

-638 FIINDTDFEVS
+638 FIVNDPDFELS
-649 PVFAEKVLLVLSR
+649 PVFAEKVLLTLSR
-662 GWGQLHENS
+662 GWGLLHENS
-671 QRAIVALLSQ
+671 QRAIVAMLSQ

-743 GSWDHMQLVKYLAS
+743 GSWDHMQLVKYLTS
-757 VRETLSSGE
+757 VRDTLSSGE
-766 IKRLKATPIFPKE
+766 IKRLRATPIFPKE
-779 DPDAVKP
+779 DLDAAKP
-786 DTPPPQRVK
+786 APLPQNNTDHGTIDSPSTPPP
-795 AEGDTT
+795 A
-801 ESPPTPPPVQV
+801 PV
-812 KRYPANALYGPNE
+812 KRYPASSLYAPNE
-825 VLAPLGLPMIEWK
+825 VLAALGLPMIEWK

-859 PTLDVLLTLAS
+859 PTLDVLLALAS
-870 PPTDKD
+870 PPTDKA
-876 IQAKALAYLLEN
+876 IQARALAYLLEN

-893 TLQYSPSKVKLT
+893 TLQFSPSKIKAT

-922 NPSCS
+922 NPACS
-927 VMNFPVLRE
+927 VMDFPVLRE
-936 DLRVHAVMLGI
+936 DLRVHAAMLGI
-947 RENPLPARLLE
+947 REYPLPAKLLDRLT
-958 RLAQSPPPTKEKGKE
+958 QSPPSTKAKAKE

-979 KFQGEFGHHHWSA
+979 KFQGEFGYHHWTT
-992 LRTLKFIP
+992 LRSLKFIP
-1000 LDDSGSNFV
+1000 LDDTGNNFV
-1009 EPQSCYFDKKDS
+1009 EPQKCYFDKKDS

-1030 VDFGRAANLFLKS
+1030 VDFGATANLFLKS

-1090 RTQKALVT
+1090 RNHKSLVA
-1098 EMMRSPFLLGEK
+1098 EMMRAPFLLGEK
-1110 RINQDVDDETDTG
+1110 RINQDVLDESEG
-1123 SKPGADGKGDDDD
+1123 ESKGADGKGDGG
-1136 EEGSSSAN
+1136 EGGGSSEGL
-1144 QGQVVVQYKL
+1144 QEQVVVQYKL

-1178 MESHLETLYEALG
+1178 MESHLETLYETLG
-1191 STWISRQVKETCRPQ
+1191 SAWISRQVKEMCRPQ

-1221 IVERAPLL
+1221 IIERAPLL
-1229 LSDHPPSRL
+1229 LSDHSPSRL
-1238 NFNLDWLT
+1238 NFNLEWLT

-1260 REFIPT
+1260 REFLPT
-1266 GAIHNESTTACIV
+1266 KAIHNESTTACVV
-1279 QDQAKA
+1279 QDQSKN
-1285 YYLLVTAKGDMDYF
+1285 YFLLVTAKGDMDYF

-1309 LRKKKLNDSIWW
+1309 LRQKKLNDSIWW
-1321 SNLLFTSLVN
+1321 SNLLFTSLIN

-1340 RILNAKRAEKAR
+1340 RILNAKKAEKAR
-1352 VEAAA
+1352 IEAAA

-1364 AQAAAN
+1364 AQASAN
-1370 VKLGPKQTAEYL
+1370 TKLGPKQTAEYL
-1382 AQLKEVFPNCDPAFL
+1382 AQLKEVFPDCDPAFL
-1397 MDAISK
+1397 MDALSK

-1417 DSGYPTINSGQ
+1417 DSGYPRIKNNQ
-1428 SKGNN
+1428 SKGGN
-1433 NMAVAP
+1433 NMVSAP

-1449 TSSNVSTI
+1449 TESNISTI
-1457 STLPPLPPVQTN
+1457 STLPPTLPPVPTN
-1469 NAAASASGG
+1469 QLQSSSSG

-1483 SRLKTLRDSVIGKP
+1483 SRWKNTLRDSVIGRP
-1497 VSYPNPNGVSSG
+1497 TTPNTSGVASG
-1509 IEASGPGSAVSTI
+1509 IEPSGPGSTVSTT
-1522 KNGANA
+1522 AST
-1528 PPPQP
+1528 PPQP
-1533 PTNTIV
+1533 PSESII
-1539 KGFAPDYQQNLQQSL
+1539 KGFAPDYQTNLQQSL
-1554 KSAVANCRS
+1554 RSAVSNCRS

-1607 LDKDCDADEI
+1607 LDKDCDADAI

-1631 LLMVLAQDVFNL
+1631 LLMVLAQDVFGL

-1692 KTITARDEALIYW
+1692 NTITAREEALIYW

-1716 FVGDHNSK
+1716 FVGEHNSK

-1737 PALMVAMAT
+1737 PALMLAMAT
-1746 KAPAEIATSTSA
+1746 KAATETPAASA
-1758 AVLPKVPQPEN
+1758 VASPTIPARPQN

>member
-1 MATKKSALDALRSQV
+1 MVAKKSALDALRSQV
-16 LSHTGA
+16 LSKTGA

-59 AKGIEVVFET
+59 AKGIEIVFET
-69 AAPNSQETAPN
+69 ATSNPQETVPN
-80 LSAKITRVLFKNNG
+80 LNAKITRVLFKNNG

-156 RAGIPDDENQK
+156 RAPVPDDEEQT
-167 DGWTTF
+167 DSWTTF

-184 SMDEFGPFLARSLG
+184 NMDEFAPFLARSLG
-198 FTANLRDISVYLDH
+198 FTANLRDISVYLNH
-212 HCILKISKKMREP
+212 HRLLNISKKMREP

-256 ATKMEV
+256 ATRLEV
-262 SRWTRE
+262 SRWLGE
-268 VTHTSTTI
+268 VTTTTTTI

-281 SGNLDVR
+281 SGHLDVK

-316 GHDEKQASAD
+316 GHDEKQASAE
-326 NKSIFKDLVPFPEQ
+326 NKTIFKDLVPFPEQ

-377 TLQIWNHEL
+377 CLQVWNHEL
-386 LSMAGLLSR
+386 LCMAGLLSR
-395 ALYEDELLQIGNLYN
+395 ALYEDELSQIGNLYN
-410 EMIAAH
+410 EMILAH

-426 TATARDWLEKR
+426 TATAREWLEKR

-450 TPSPQVGHYID
+450 TPSPLVGHYTD
-461 AYFFRMSTLALSILS
+461 AYFFRMSTLGLSILS
-476 SNGVKTLDK
+476 SHGVKQLDK

-494 AFLTQL
+494 SFLTNL
-500 PTIPSNVYTGSQKFI
+500 PTIPTNVYTGSQKFI
-515 DKLEKAGK
+515 EKMEKAGK
-523 IQRITFK
+523 VQKITFK
-530 DVLLE
+530 DILME
-535 LESRT
+535 LENRT
-540 LTEVQMVAMLK
+540 LTETQMVAMLK
-551 WWIDFSS
+551 WWIDFKS
-558 KYVIPD
+558 KFIIPESD
-564 AEVNAFFQLALVCS
+564 TSAFFQLALVCS
-578 GDTVKPLASLKWF
+578 GESVKPLSTLKWF
-591 VNPKVTPIDMP
+591 VNPKLTPIDMP

-612 TKTFTQPELYR
+612 TKTFTQPELSK
-623 ISDSWQELNLLEWTK
+623 ISGSWQELSLLEWTK
-638 FIINDTDFEVS
+638 FIVNDPDMETS
-649 PVFAEKVLLVLSR
+649 PNFAEKVLLVLSR
-662 GWGQLHENS
+662 SWAQLPESS
-671 QRAIVALLSQ
+671 QRAIVAMLSQ

-687 KYGMKVPNESYF
+687 KYGMKLPNESYF
-699 RTVTLFP
+699 KSVTLFP

-716 PLEKLLL
+716 PVEKLLA

-743 GSWDHMQLVKYLAS
+743 GSWDHMQLVKYLTS
-757 VRETLSSGE
+757 VRDTLSSGE
-766 IKRLKATPIFPKE
+766 MKRLKATSIFPRE
-779 DPDAVKP
+779 DLS
-786 DTPPPQRVK
+786 R
-795 AEGDTT
+795 
-801 ESPPTPPPVQV
+801 PPTPPPKTDSDPPTSSTPPPPLPVR
-812 KRYPANALYGPNE
+812 RYAANTLYVPSE
-825 VLAPLGLPMIEWK
+825 VLADLGLPVIEWK

-851 FELGLLTH
+851 LELGLLTH
-859 PTLDVLLTLAS
+859 PSLDVVLGLTSA
-870 PPTDKD
+870 PTEKD
-876 IQAKALAYLLEN
+876 IRAKALTYLLEN
-888 FKTQY
+888 FKTLYTSQY
-893 TLQYSPSKVKLT
+893 TPSKVKVA
-905 FLPTTTGTLET
+905 FLPTTKPDVLET
-916 PEGCFW
+916 PDGCYYS
-922 NPSCS
+922 PACS
-927 VMNFPVLRE
+927 VMDFPVLRE
-936 DLRVHAVMLGI
+936 DLRHYAVMLGI
-947 RENPLPARLLE
+947 RESPLPARLLE
-958 RLAQSPPPTKEKGKE
+958 RLSKNRPETKAKAQQM
-973 VFEFLG
+973 FEFLG
-979 KFQGEFGHHHWSA
+979 RFQGDFQHHHWST
-992 LRTLKFIP
+992 LRSLAFIP
-1000 LDDSGSNFV
+1000 LDDSGQKYV
-1009 EPQSCYFDKKDS
+1009 EPQNCYFDKKDS

-1030 VDFGRAANLFLKS
+1030 VDFGKTANLFLKA

-1053 ELTQLVVRAPHD
+1053 ELTQLVIRSPHD

-1090 RTQKALVT
+1090 RTQKALVN
-1098 EMMRSPFLLGEK
+1098 EMIKSPFLLGEK
-1110 RINQDVDDETDTG
+1110 RISQDTED
-1123 SKPGADGKGDDDD
+1123 P
-1136 EEGSSSAN
+1136 EGGEGEDSAN
-1144 QGQVVVQYKL
+1144 MGQVVVQYKL
-1154 AKASDIYLIDDT
+1154 ARASEIYLIDDT

-1178 MESHLETLYEALG
+1178 IESHLEALYESLG
-1191 STWISRQVKETCRPQ
+1191 STWISKQVKENNRPQ
-1206 GALAVTR
+1206 GALAATR

-1229 LSDHPPSRL
+1229 LSDHPANRL
-1238 NFNLDWLT
+1238 NYTLDWLT

-1255 EIQLR
+1255 EILLR
-1260 REFIPT
+1260 REFVPT
-1266 GAIHNESTTACIV
+1266 GATHTESTTACIV
-1279 QDQAKA
+1279 QDQSRA
-1285 YYLLVTAKGDMDYF
+1285 YFLLVTPKGDMDYF

-1309 LRKKKLNDSIWW
+1309 LKKKKLNDSIWW
-1321 SNLLFTSLVN
+1321 SSLLSSSLMS

-1340 RILNAKRAEKAR
+1340 RILNAKKAEVAR
-1352 VEAAA
+1352 IEAAA

-1370 VKLGPKQTAEYL
+1370 ALGPKQAADYL
-1382 AQLKEVFPNCDPAFL
+1382 AQLKEVFPDCDPGFL
-1397 MDAISK
+1397 MDAISR

-1417 DSGYPTINSGQ
+1417 DSGYPRIAKPEKS
-1428 SKGNN
+1428 
-1433 NMAVAP
+1433 VAP
-1439 PVPGSFPTQD
+1439 PVPGSFPVPD
-1449 TSSNVSTI
+1449 PNVSTI
-1457 STLPPLPPVQTN
+1457 STLPPASPVTANQSSSTGG
-1469 NAAASASGG
+1469 SGS

-1483 SRLKTLRDSVIGKP
+1483 NRLKTWGRETVIGKP
-1497 VSYPNPNGVSSG
+1497 ADGVATG
-1509 IEASGPGSAVSTI
+1509 IEKPSLVTKPTST
-1522 KNGANA
+1522 
-1528 PPPQP
+1528 PPPPPSP
-1533 PTNTIV
+1533 PTNSVV
-1539 KGFAPDYQQNLQQSL
+1539 KAFAPDYQQNLQQSL
-1554 KSAVANCRS
+1554 KAAVSNCRS

-1607 LDKDCDADEI
+1607 LDKGVDADEI
-1617 MTKENLKSLARFVK
+1617 MTKENLTSLARFVR

-1656 QAIAFNRGG
+1656 STIAFNRGG
-1665 SLFFN
+1665 ALFFN
-1670 WRYYVALGHDDGAGL
+1670 WRYYVALGHDEGAGSG
-1685 AKKQVQG
+1685 KKQVQG
-1692 KTITARDEALIYW
+1692 RTITARDEAMIYW

-1737 PALMVAMAT
+1737 PSLMVAMA
-1746 KAPAEIATSTSA
+1746 KAPESTT
-1758 AVLPKVPQPEN
+1758 AVSSPAITAPN
-1769 IMDAPVPN
+1769 IMDTPVPN